1 MRLEKEVQLL
11 SFIKKQINI
20 TIMKIYIRHMVSQRC
35 KIVVIQ
41 ELKKLKLN
49 YITVDLGV
57 VNLSTHP
64 THEQNIQLKL
74 AMAKSGLE
82 LIENRKDIVIEQI
95 KIAVIESIY
104 YSENKLKIPFLT
116 YLSNK
121 LNLNYTYLSNTFTE
135 SQGFTIAHF
144 IIMHKI
150 EHVKELIQYNELTFS
165 EIAFKMHYSSIG
177 HLSNQFKKITGTTLS
192 FYKMHGQ
199 KRETNIENLL
209 IL

>member
-1 MRLEKEVQLL
+1 
-11 SFIKKQINI
+11 
-20 TIMKIYIRHMVSQRC
+20 MKIHIRYMVSQRC

-41 ELKKLKLN
+41 ELKKLGLD
-49 YITVDLGV
+49 YITVNLGAV
-57 VNLSTHP
+57 TLVGNLTE
-64 THEQNIQLKL
+64 EQKKQFGL
-74 AMAKSGLE
+74 ALHKSGLE
-82 LIENRKDIVIEQI
+82 LIEDRTDILVEQI

-104 YSENKLKIPFLT
+104 YSENKLKIPFST

-121 LNLNYTYLSNTFTE
+121 LNLNYTYLSNVFTE

-192 FYKMHGQ
+192 FYKAQGQ
-199 KRETNIENLL
+199 NRETNIESM
-209 IL
+209 

>member
-1 MRLEKEVQLL
+1 
-11 SFIKKQINI
+11 
-20 TIMKIYIRHMVSQRC
+20 MKIYIRHMVSQRC

-41 ELKKLKLN
+41 ELKKLELN
-49 YITVDLGV
+49 YITVDLGI

-104 YSENKLKIPFLT
+104 YSENKLKIPFST

-121 LNLNYTYLSNTFTE
+121 LNLNYTYLSDRK
-135 SQGFTIAHF
+135 S
-144 IIMHKI
+144 
-150 EHVKELIQYNELTFS
+150 VV
-165 EIAFKMHYSSIG
+165 
-177 HLSNQFKKITGTTLS
+177 
-192 FYKMHGQ
+192 
-199 KRETNIENLL
+199 
-209 IL
+209 

>member
-104 YSENKLKIPFLT
+104 YSENKLKIVCLQAKVHQ
-116 YLSNK
+116 S
-121 LNLNYTYLSNTFTE
+121 
-135 SQGFTIAHF
+135 
-144 IIMHKI
+144 
-150 EHVKELIQYNELTFS
+150 
-165 EIAFKMHYSSIG
+165 
-177 HLSNQFKKITGTTLS
+177 HLSVLYFKPS
-192 FYKMHGQ
+192 
-199 KRETNIENLL
+199 
-209 IL
+209 